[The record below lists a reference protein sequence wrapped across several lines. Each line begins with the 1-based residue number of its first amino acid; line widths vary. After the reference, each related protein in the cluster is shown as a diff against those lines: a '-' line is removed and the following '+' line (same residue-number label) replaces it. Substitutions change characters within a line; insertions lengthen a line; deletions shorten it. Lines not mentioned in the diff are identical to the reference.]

1 MDRREAIKRTALL
14 TGFAIS
20 SSTIAGLLQGCQP
33 EAKSP
38 LDSWAPSFFT
48 KEEGLTVAEIGEVIL
63 PRTDTPGAKDVFTHE
78 FVDLMVGDC
87 YKQEEQQR
95 FRDGLAQLMAGCEQ
109 ANGKSFLDCSPEQQ
123 LAFLNEQDQA
133 ARATVEATPGLD
145 KEDYPFFLTL
155 KQLILLGY
163 FTSET
168 VGKEAF
174 VYDPVPGVNEAC
186 RPYEA
191 GTPDWAPNR

>member
-20 SSTIAGLLQGCQP
+20 SSAVAGLLQGCQP

-38 LDSWAPSFFT
+38 LDSWAPKFFT
-48 KEEGLTVAEIGEVIL
+48 KEEGLTLAEIGEAIL
-63 PRTDTPGAKDVFTHE
+63 PKTDTPGAKDVFVHE

-87 YKQEEQQR
+87 YPPEGQQR
-95 FRDGLAQLMAGCEQ
+95 FRAGMAQLMAGCEQ
-109 ANGKSFLDCSPEQQ
+109 ANGKPFLDCSPEQQ
-123 LAFLNEQDQA
+123 LAFLNEQDQS
-133 ARATVEATPGLD
+133 ARAAVKANPYLD
-145 KEDYPFFLTL
+145 EESYPFFLKL
-155 KQLILLGY
+155 KQLIMLGY

-168 VGKEAF
+168 VGKEVFA
-174 VYDPVPGVNEAC
+174 YDPVPGVNEAC

-191 GTPDWAPNR
+191 GTPAWAPNK